1 MISFNLNDEI
11 KAQLK
16 DVNNRCAEL
25 YATIRNIDQKEL
37 EAIERY
43 AKVSTLGASTRIE
56 NALLTNSEIDW
67 IETILT
73 SDGKTTALSNNKSL
87 IKNKFSKDRSRSI
100 EEVAGCRQMLMFIYQ
115 NADYMKP
122 LRESDVRELHKLL
135 MEPYL
140 KKSPYVGNYKVQS
153 NSVIETN
160 KETGETRDVFK
171 TADAG
176 VITKAAMSDLLIWY
190 NKALSEELSALPV
203 ICEFVYR
210 FLAIHP
216 FQDGNG
222 RLGRGLF
229 LLGMLQSN
237 EITLSEIVRYI
248 SIDRQI
254 EKNKEEY
261 YFVLNL
267 CSKGSYSDNTGDY
280 KIFYLLRFMLKVI
293 SLSISDVDIYR
304 KKYEITNKLSESA
317 TAVLTCFKEN
327 PETTLTIKDIID
339 LIKLPRRT
347 ISYNLK
353 ILSDYGLI
361 QKYGQL
367 SGARY
372 QITF

>member
-16 DVNNRCAEL
+16 DINNSCAEL

-56 NALLTNSEIDW
+56 NALLTNPEIDW

-122 LRESDVRELHKLL
+122 LKESDVRELHKLL

-267 CSKGSYSDNTGDY
+267 CSQGSYSDNPGDY
-280 KIFYLLRFMLKVI
+280 KIYYFLRFMLKVI
-293 SLSISDVDIYR
+293 SLSIRDVDIYR
-304 KKYEITNKLSESA
+304 KKYELTNKLSESA
-317 TAVLTCFKEN
+317 TSVLTCFKEN
-327 PETTLTIKDIID
+327 PETKLTVKIIIE
-339 LIKLPRRT
+339 LTKLPRRT